1 MTFTKKFT
9 EDPLRNRV
17 YLLVHSE
24 PKVGKTHMV
33 LDLVREH
40 GDYVI
45 LFSFDEGTFEVRKNP
60 EVYESKLAI
69 AKPTSLKML
78 RDDMHEG
85 AVLIERLVKAGIPRW
100 RIWAVVDTVT
110 HMQNRLMT
118 EARQINV
125 KNPDARDIRRDF
137 VRDATTEV
145 DFNIN
150 LAHMSEVANY
160 LSSLPCNV
168 VVNALSK
175 EEYIDRK
182 KTGKVTPAITGQ
194 SSNRFCGDADAILY
208 LNRNDGGERWLEC
221 DPETGGDRSSTLAKR
236 EPADLKALVAKMLG
250 RDPHDTKKQEKRD
263 TSPDSLPADA
273 PPTPQTAEEAPAIP
287 ADASSS

>member
-1 MTFTKKFT
+1 MAFTKKFT

-40 GDYVI
+40 GDFVV
-45 LFSFDEGTFEVRKNP
+45 LFSFDEGTFEVRKSP
-60 EVYESKLAI
+60 EVFEGKLAI
-69 AKPTSLKML
+69 AKPTSLKQL

-85 AVLIERLVKAGIPRW
+85 AVFIERLVKAGIPRW
-100 RIWAVVDTVT
+100 RIWAVIDTVT

-168 VVNALSK
+168 VVNSLSK
-175 EEYIDRK
+175 EEYVERK
-182 KTGKVTPAITGQ
+182 KTGKVLPAITGQ
-194 SSNRFCGDADAILY
+194 SALRFTGDADAILY
-208 LNRNDGGERWLEC
+208 LNRNDAGERWLEC
-221 DPETGGDRSSTLAKR
+221 DAETGGDRSGMLSKR
-236 EPADLKALVAKMLG
+236 EPANLKTVAIKMIG
-250 RDPHDTKKQEKRD
+250 RDPQASADTLQV
-263 TSPDSLPADA
+263 DSA
-273 PPTPQTAEEAPAIP
+273 TNEEAPAIP
-287 ADASSS
+287 AEASSS

>member
-1 MTFTKKFT
+1 MAFTKKFS

-33 LDLVREH
+33 LDLVRNH
-40 GDYVI
+40 GDYIV
-45 LFSFDEGTFEVRKNP
+45 LFSFDEGTFEVRKEP

-69 AKPTSLKML
+69 AKPTSLKGL

-85 AVLIERLVKAGIPRW
+85 AMIVERLVKAGVPRW

-110 HMQNRLMT
+110 HMQNRLMV

-150 LAHMSEVANY
+150 LTHMSEVANF
-160 LSSLPCNV
+160 LASLPCNI
-168 VVNALSK
+168 VVNALSR
-175 EEYIDRK
+175 EEYVERK
-182 KTGKVTPAITGQ
+182 KTGRVLPAITGQ
-194 SSNRFCGDADAILY
+194 SSLRFCGDADAILY
-208 LNRNDGGERWLEC
+208 LNRDNEGRRWLEC
-221 DPETGGDRSSTLAKR
+221 DGETGGDRSGMLDKK
-236 EPADLKALVAKMLG
+236 EPADLRLLAAKMLG
-250 RDPHDTKKQEKRD
+250 R
-263 TSPDSLPADA
+263 SPNEPE
-273 PPTPQTAEEAPAIP
+273 PTPEPAPAPAPTPATLTEGAPTNEEAPATTE
-287 ADASSS
+287 AHSS